1 MEKIPAACA
10 MEWSIELEKGLRSKN
25 PGQRIMAI
33 EQIGPKLQQWSM
45 ESNISMGVSRMYEL
59 VPGED
64 RTFAN
69 TIILRLA
76 DAFRYGDNNT
86 RSCILKVFLLEM
98 RNLFKK
104 GKRYNGILAKQR
116 VPNYVELL
124 KRVKIVYDTR
134 DREAKV
140 LALRLFGC
148 WADLAKDSAQIQY
161 AILASLHAPHAS
173 EVKAALFAAGCLCR
187 LSEDFACIILKVLV
201 NLLSSS
207 GVPADVM
214 VTAVRAFSNLQCT
227 ASIIWRAYKAGKRL
241 VLGSLNAEFRA
252 DMLSSLSKLAVKSII
267 LVAEQVD
274 LLLSVLKDKSASP
287 QKDRALK
294 CLYFL
299 FSGGACHFPVNKD
312 VCNALFSIMKDEN
325 LPLNFHC
332 RALMILQKI
341 YGTILPN
348 LPYVDVPD
356 LPRLILMVESTMHS
370 RARLRTRLALH
381 LLVDILCSLRRPWE
395 EHLSA
400 PTSEWGPTVFQLQ
413 GISESTA
420 LGSDKN
426 DPLLLACRVTT
437 LAIDQNISLVEQLM
451 IESNE
456 EEVNMEIRDSCGDLN
471 KEYKALFGL
480 IWKLAEYYP
489 SSAIAAVSKIRCLIQ
504 TLGSMHDRFGIQSP
518 GIIKNECGSLC
529 REASQMEV
537 DVNKPNPVSRSEESH
552 HKKQSFAVSELIIS
566 TCRFAN
572 ACLNILNDIGVVNCY
587 PVVKLLIECIQQT
600 TSYYWDTYEIFC
612 LRMHSLIA
620 YNSRRITSDSQQD
633 LDESNLHPISGFFH
647 PGFWVVQEL
656 HALEFSK
663 KMVRKRNYWIAYRAG
678 KYSCCEGLW
687 FTATFVF
694 RKLVDVVLSNSF
706 SCWFKSLMLFAG
718 GESEIKLLLFPRAG
732 IELIN
737 KLQRED
743 DSEKELSCAEID
755 KRCNFDS
762 NADLHDCEGKLA
774 SVCSRICLSEE
785 TLASSGA
792 SDGVYYFQRWFIT
805 LRVKFLNILM
815 EMIGL
820 VLNRGEENVRFH
832 FLTDRKYTHTI
843 VLGLANISSR
853 FNMLAKDYDL
863 LTTSFPDIDHRSF
876 RSISR
881 LALNCSLLAFCTAF
895 ALDFSLSPTF
905 ETVMPCS
912 TRKKLSGLPVLQDL
926 LERLWGI
933 DSTTAVQVQQ
943 FMTIYSEQME
953 FFQSRPQVNC
963 SGHME
968 RDFVLV
974 CQFAIPGL
982 ICIREDSKG
991 VTDEED
997 LQSLYN
1003 RGLQLLSDTMVKLM
1017 ELPFQVPRYF
1027 FRVRPCI
1034 GAELFVFDT
1043 DSRNKSEISISPGF
1057 QLSLSLCIQL
1067 KNVLASFSIRVT
1079 KLYCIL
1085 AAKRSCCLTT
1095 EAGKRDDGQHLGDFQ
1110 FHESEEMVELNA
1122 MLLRHIKA
1130 DTGKTSAVGV
1140 ENGYVD
1146 FVTTC
1151 VQFEV
1156 NEKLQGF
1163 SACLL
1168 NVSAFPEGSYQIKWH
1183 SCCIDANGN
1192 CWSLLPL
1199 NTGAAFSIR
1208 KTSL

>member
-124 KRVKIVYDTR
+124 KRVKIVYDTC

-148 WADLAKDSAQIQY
+148 WADLAKDSAQIRY

-214 VTAVRAFSNLQCT
+214 VAAVRAFSNLQCT

-241 VLGSLNAEFRA
+241 VLGSLDAEFRA

-274 LLLSVLKDKSASP
+274 LLLSFLKDKSASP

-356 LPRLILMVESTMHS
+356 LPRLILIVESTMHS
-370 RARLRTRLALH
+370 PARLRTRLALH

-420 LGSDKN
+420 LGSDEN

-456 EEVNMEIRDSCGDLN
+456 EAVNMKISDSCGDLN

-489 SSAIAAVSKIRCLIQ
+489 PSAIAAVSKIRCLIQ

-529 REASQMEV
+529 SEASQMEV

-566 TCRFAN
+566 TC
-572 ACLNILNDIGVVNCY
+572 
-587 PVVKLLIECIQQT
+587 
-600 TSYYWDTYEIFC
+600 
-612 LRMHSLIA
+612 
-620 YNSRRITSDSQQD
+620 
-633 LDESNLHPISGFFH
+633 
-647 PGFWVVQEL
+647 
-656 HALEFSK
+656 
-663 KMVRKRNYWIAYRAG
+663 
-678 KYSCCEGLW
+678 
-687 FTATFVF
+687 
-694 RKLVDVVLSNSF
+694 
-706 SCWFKSLMLFAG
+706 
-718 GESEIKLLLFPRAG
+718 RAG

-774 SVCSRICLSEE
+774 SICSRICLSEE

-805 LRVKFLNILM
+805 LRVKFLDILM

-943 FMTIYSEQME
+943 FMTIYSEQMD

-1003 RGLQLLSDTMVKLM
+1003 RGLRLLSDTMVKLM

-1067 KNVLASFSIRVT
+1067 KNVLASFSIRIT

-1095 EAGKRDDGQHLGDFQ
+1095 EAGKRDGQHLGDFQ
-1110 FHESEEMVELNA
+1110 FHKSEEMVELNA

-1156 NEKLQGF
+1156 NEKRQGF

-1199 NTGAAFSIR
+1199 NTGAVFSIR

>member
-124 KRVKIVYDTR
+124 KRVKIVYDTC

-148 WADLAKDSAQIQY
+148 WADLAKDSAQIRY

-214 VTAVRAFSNLQCT
+214 VAAVRAFSNLQCT

-241 VLGSLNAEFRA
+241 VLGSLDAEFRA

-274 LLLSVLKDKSASP
+274 LLLSFLKDKSASP

-356 LPRLILMVESTMHS
+356 LPRLILIVESTMHS
-370 RARLRTRLALH
+370 PARLRTRLALH

-420 LGSDKN
+420 LGSDEN

-456 EEVNMEIRDSCGDLN
+456 EAVNMKISDSCGDLN

-489 SSAIAAVSKIRCLIQ
+489 PSAIAAVSKIRCLIQ

-529 REASQMEV
+529 SEASQMEV

-600 TSYYWDTYEIFC
+600 ASYYWDTYEIFC

-633 LDESNLHPISGFFH
+633 LDESNYHPISGFFH

-706 SCWFKSLMLFAG
+706 ICWFKSLMLFAG

-774 SVCSRICLSEE
+774 SICSRICLSEE

-805 LRVKFLNILM
+805 LRVKFLDILM

-820 VLNRGEENVRFH
+820 VLNR
-832 FLTDRKYTHTI
+832 
-843 VLGLANISSR
+843 
-853 FNMLAKDYDL
+853 
-863 LTTSFPDIDHRSF
+863 DIDHRSF

-943 FMTIYSEQME
+943 FMTIYSEQMD

-1003 RGLQLLSDTMVKLM
+1003 RGLRLLSDTMVKLM

-1067 KNVLASFSIRVT
+1067 KNVLASFSIRIT

-1095 EAGKRDDGQHLGDFQ
+1095 EAGKRDGQHLGDFQ
-1110 FHESEEMVELNA
+1110 FHKSEEMVELNA

-1156 NEKLQGF
+1156 NEKRQGF

-1199 NTGAAFSIR
+1199 NTGAVFSIR